1 MSTCSKN
8 GDRVRCAREEP
19 KRLTQRSGKSKR
31 KISKIDF
38 IYTNLYMRV
47 YIYNQSIEDSINF
60 DLKNKSFLF
69 DE

>member
-8 GDRVRCAREEP
+8 GEYDAREKNRNASHNGPGNRRE
-19 KRLTQRSGKSKR
+19 RSQKS
-31 KISKIDF
+31 IS
-38 IYTNLYMRV
+38 YVQTCV

>member
-38 IYTNLYMRV
+38 ICTNLCV